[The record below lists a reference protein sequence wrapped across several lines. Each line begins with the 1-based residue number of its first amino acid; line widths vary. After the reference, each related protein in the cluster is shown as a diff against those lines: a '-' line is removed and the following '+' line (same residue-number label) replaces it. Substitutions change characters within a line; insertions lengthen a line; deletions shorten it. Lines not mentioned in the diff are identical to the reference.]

1 MSPVRYAAAD
11 GYLKTIRT
19 GTVGVSWGTGFVAG
33 TTQPTLTAGDGKAG
47 PRVTEAQMSNYAGSL
62 TNWQAGDPPVDRL
75 IITGYA
81 TRGNAAGMTIQDSKI
96 LVGADPSPSATGNW
110 PAFRA
115 WGTGTNTV
123 MQFCEIAPSNPGARV
138 YGAHIWDA
146 TVKRCYIHDCVD
158 SFVTSAQNTLIE
170 GNYIEKARWY
180 AVDPNQVDGTHND
193 LIQAQG
199 GSNHVIRGNYFD
211 AGVHTVSSRNS
222 DPNGY
227 GANFGILGTQ
237 DSGLHTGTQILSNWF
252 TGTPYSHIQLGDSGD
267 GAWPS
272 LTITGNR
279 FLMLSRNACIRMS
292 DLTLAAATITGN
304 TGPDGLALAGA
315 QIEGAVGQR

>member
-1 MSPVRYAAAD
+1 M
-11 GYLKTIRT
+11 
-19 GTVGVSWGTGFVAG
+19 
-33 TTQPTLTAGDGKAG
+33 PTLTAGDGKAG
-47 PRVTEAQMSNYAGSL
+47 PRVTEAQMENYAGSL
-62 TNWQAGDPPVDRL
+62 TNVTNGETVDRL

-81 TRGNAAGMTIQDSKI
+81 TRNTANNVTFEDCKI
-96 LVGADPSPSATGNW
+96 LVGADPSPSSTGNW

-115 WGTGTNTV
+115 WGTATGTV
-123 MQFCEIAPSNPGARV
+123 IQFCEIAPSHPGARV
-138 YGAHIWDA
+138 YGIHGWDMTA
-146 TVKRCYIHDCVD
+146 RRNYIHDCVD

-193 LIQAQG
+193 MIQAQG
-199 GSNHVIRGNYFD
+199 GGNHVVRGNYFD
-211 AGVHTVSSRNS
+211 AGVYTVASRNA

-237 DSGLHTGTQILSNWF
+237 DTGLQTGALIDANWF
-252 TGTPYSHIQLGDSGD
+252 TGTPSSHIQLGDDSK

-292 DLTLAAATITGN
+292 DLTKPSATISGN